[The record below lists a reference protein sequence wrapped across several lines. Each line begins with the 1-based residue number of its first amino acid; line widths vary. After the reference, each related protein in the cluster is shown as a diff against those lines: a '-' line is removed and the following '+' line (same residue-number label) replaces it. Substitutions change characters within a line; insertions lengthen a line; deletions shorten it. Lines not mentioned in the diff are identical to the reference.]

1 MSSASPARNLRVVL
15 VVLDAFAHRFVHPER
30 TPNLWALRDEG
41 GWAPS
46 GGRSVLSA
54 STYPNHATFATGTD
68 PATHRILTGNVLV
81 DGAFHPADEVG
92 PACPTLFTRMRDAG
106 RRAVAVFGDQK
117 LVGVCGAREAA
128 VHWPP
133 DGVLPEGTPTG
144 AFGYGADRAVVSAL
158 DTVEP
163 ERAELL
169 VVQLDETD
177 TARHLYGPDATEAL
191 EQAHATDAALG
202 EVMERLR
209 AHWSDTVVMVVS
221 DHDNEAVSKGA
232 VDLAAEASE
241 RGLDVLVDHDGTA
254 ALVVG
259 DVARGDLLALPG
271 VADAAA
277 LAPEHWLVWGEVGQQ
292 FGADWGLKGQHG
304 SPRTAEQLAVVGG
317 GHPEV
322 AGLARRI
329 AATPPPARAWA
340 GFACEL
346 LGLDRPA
353 A

>member
-1 MSSASPARNLRVVL
+1 MSPTRPLRAPAVVL

-30 TPNLWALRDEG
+30 TPHLCALRDQG
-41 GWAPS
+41 GWAPA

-54 STYPNHATFATGTD
+54 STYPNHATFATGAD
-68 PATHRILTGNVLV
+68 PATHRILTGKVLV
-81 DGAFHPADEVG
+81 DGVFQPADEVG
-92 PACPTLFTRMRDAG
+92 PACPTLFTRARRAG

-144 AFGYGADRAVVSAL
+144 AFGYGADRAVVAAL

-177 TARHLYGPDATEAL
+177 TARHLYGPDADEAL

-202 EVMERLR
+202 QVIERLR
-209 AHWSDTVVMVVS
+209 PHWSDTVVMVVS
-221 DHDNEAVSKGA
+221 DHDNEAVSTGA
-232 VDLAAEASE
+232 VDLAAETSA

-254 ALVVG
+254 ALIVG
-259 DVARGDLLALPG
+259 AVARGELLTLPG
-271 VADAAA
+271 VTGAAP
-277 LAPEHWLVWGEVGQQ
+277 LAPDHWLVWGDAGQQ
-292 FGADWGLKGQHG
+292 FGADWGLKGHHG

-317 GHPEV
+317 GHPAV
-322 AGLARRI
+322 ADLARRI
-329 AATPPPARAWA
+329 AASPPPARAWA

-346 LGLDRPA
+346 LGLDPPSA
-353 A
+353 